1 MIPQFQHEATTSF
14 ALWLDHYLIY
24 NAEAYS
30 NKQGNLYYM
39 PDERLPMYPDDP
51 VNGLISY
58 NSEYKQWV
66 YDSDADQADIPTG
79 VYIDTGDGSYNFCPR
94 GESGLSLDF
103 ENGRVLLLSLIHI

>member
-1 MIPQFQHEATTSF
+1 
-14 ALWLDHYLIY
+14 
-24 NAEAYS
+24 
-30 NKQGNLYYM
+30 M

-66 YDSDADQADIPTG
+66 YDSDADQAEIPTG
-79 VYIDTGDGSYNFCPR
+79 VYIDTGDGNYNFCPR

-103 ENGRVLLLSLIHI
+103 ENGRVLLSGSYFPNNYSELNIKVTSP